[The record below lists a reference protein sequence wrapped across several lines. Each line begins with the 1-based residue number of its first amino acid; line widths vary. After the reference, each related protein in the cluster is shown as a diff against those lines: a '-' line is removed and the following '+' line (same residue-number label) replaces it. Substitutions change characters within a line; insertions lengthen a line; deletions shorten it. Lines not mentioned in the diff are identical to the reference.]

1 MFTSSQQ
8 LQDAKANGRVFAYLA
23 IAGALAG
30 AAIGPV
36 VHFKSL
42 PEAAQQ
48 VVTPAYI
55 ANFNAARVKAFS
67 NRKWFETRISAYKN
81 APKIAQKLDQFP
93 VSIAVG
99 AAAGSIGFPLGI
111 ALVLAIARS
120 KKKPKSQPAK
130 RSAVTDFLPR

>member
-8 LQDAKANGRVFAYLA
+8 LQDARANGKVFSYLFA
-23 IAGALAG
+23 AGLLAG
-30 AAIGPV
+30 AVLGPV

-48 VVTPAYI
+48 VVTPSYI
-55 ANFNAARVKAFS
+55 ANFNLSRIKPLS
-67 NRKWFETRISAYKN
+67 TRKWLETRISAYKN